1 VPERERARIRQ
12 RNGLLKDS
20 WLQPRTNSSDEN
32 SRCCGACGWV
42 VDGIRKFSQSVT
54 SDPNTQ
60 AEENRRPSPQE
71 RQARYQRILGQRV
84 PAGFKYG
91 HKRITDIMAKSIS
104 IAALREQPL
113 QDKKNLYAQ
122 WHESYVA
129 LQNLLG
135 VLDIMREGFP
145 VKFETAT
152 VKKTGNVKATWR
164 RVPARK
170 KAAAQARRSRRSSRA
185 GGHRR
190 CGVLL
195 SG

>member
-1 VPERERARIRQ
+1 MATTKKPTQADEILDAAEHVV
-12 RNGLLKDS
+12 GL
-20 WLQPRTNSSDEN
+20 WMEF
-32 SRCCGACGWV
+32 
-42 VDGIRKFSQSVT
+42 RKFFRKAFT
-54 SDPNTQ
+54 SDPITQ
-60 AEENRRPSPQE
+60 AEEQTFLRIKSDMS
-71 RQARYQRILGQRV
+71 RYQRILGQRV

-152 VKKTGNVKATWR
+152 VKKTGNVKADL
-164 RVPARK
+164 ASSSGK
-170 KAAAQARRSRRSSRA
+170 KKGGGAGKALKAIIALAVIGAAAYYFL
-185 GGHRR
+185 
-190 CGVLL
+190 VMNK
-195 SG
+195 